1 MKIIFFLFLFVFS
14 NTFLSSQNN
23 LVSVSGH
30 IKDKST
36 KLGLPYVNIILLTQK
51 DTVFVTGV
59 VTDEDGRF
67 TFLNIKDGDYL
78 VSVFYLGYISKKI
91 DLHVGQ
97 LSSFLDLGTID
108 MVEDSKILTEIE
120 IQAKQDEV
128 NDKMNK
134 KSFNVDNNVS
144 QSGGSVLQTMQSLPG
159 ITVQDGKVQL
169 RGSDKITVLID
180 GKQTALT
187 GFGNQSGLDNI
198 PASAIEKIEIINN
211 PSAKYDANGNAGI
224 INIIYKKNNKVG
236 LNGKVGL
243 SSGLGALW
251 IKKENLPTIRPQ
263 YQYTPKMNPSL
274 SLNYRKKNINLFFQ
288 GDYLYNQ
295 TLNKNEFVERTYS
308 NGDIIN
314 QQTKRNRNT
323 TVATGKTGLD
333 WNINENNSLTV
344 SGLFSSERILDN
356 GDEPFFNSDF
366 TQRKRL
372 WTFLEDELKTTATA
386 ALGYE
391 HKFKQPGRKLNIG
404 FNYTFHREDEKYFF
418 ENTLP
423 TFIGLDSFKLISD
436 ERVADFNLDYIQPL
450 KYGKFETG
458 VKFRRRVIPTNM
470 IFIPGLNSPLDVNA
484 GGWAT
489 YEETIPA
496 LYGNYIFENK
506 KMELE
511 AGLRVEYVD
520 LKYNVNPNHNTYKS
534 DGYSYIQP
542 FPNVRLGIKLSDK
555 NKVTLFYNRRVDR
568 PNEVD
573 IRIFPKYDDAEIIK
587 IGNPALRPQF
597 TSLFE
602 LGYKSNFKNG
612 YVYAS
617 IYHRNIQSAISR
629 IASTDSSNLIYSIMQ
644 NADKSYNTGFEFVLS
659 TEVNKWYSVNIN
671 INAYYNQIDAFV
683 VTNKYPTANSF
694 TVDKQEITSGN
705 VKLNNSIKVLK
716 KVDLQLIA
724 IYLAPDLI
732 PQGKIAQRFS
742 LDLGIKKSIQK
753 GKGEVFFNATDL
765 LNTMKI
771 KKEIKGNSF
780 NYTTTD
786 YYETQVFRLGYS
798 YKF

>member
-1 MKIIFFLFLFVFS
+1 M
-14 NTFLSSQNN
+14 
-23 LVSVSGH
+23 
-30 IKDKST
+30 
-36 KLGLPYVNIILLTQK
+36 
-51 DTVFVTGV
+51 
-59 VTDEDGRF
+59 
-67 TFLNIKDGDYL
+67 
-78 VSVFYLGYISKKI
+78 
-91 DLHVGQ
+91 
-97 LSSFLDLGTID
+97 
-108 MVEDSKILTEIE
+108 
-120 IQAKQDEV
+120 
-128 NDKMNK
+128 
-134 KSFNVDNNVS
+134 
-144 QSGGSVLQTMQSLPG
+144 
-159 ITVQDGKVQL
+159 
-169 RGSDKITVLID
+169 
-180 GKQTALT
+180 
-187 GFGNQSGLDNI
+187 
-198 PASAIEKIEIINN
+198 
-211 PSAKYDANGNAGI
+211 
-224 INIIYKKNNKVG
+224 
-236 LNGKVGL
+236 
-243 SSGLGALW
+243 
-251 IKKENLPTIRPQ
+251 
-263 YQYTPKMNPSL
+263 
-274 SLNYRKKNINLFFQ
+274 
-288 GDYLYNQ
+288 
-295 TLNKNEFVERTYS
+295 
-308 NGDIIN
+308 
-314 QQTKRNRNT
+314 
-323 TVATGKTGLD
+323 
-333 WNINENNSLTV
+333 
-344 SGLFSSERILDN
+344 
-356 GDEPFFNSDF
+356 
-366 TQRKRL
+366 
-372 WTFLEDELKTTATA
+372 
-386 ALGYE
+386 
-391 HKFKQPGRKLNIG
+391 
-404 FNYTFHREDEKYFF
+404 FF

-423 TFIGLDSFKLISD
+423 TFTGLDSFKLISD
-436 ERVADFNLDYIQPL
+436 ERVADFNIDYIQPL

-458 VKFRRRVIPTNM
+458 LKSRRRVIPTNM

-520 LKYNVNPNHNTYKS
+520 LKYKVNPNHNTYKS

-542 FPNVRLGIKLSDK
+542 FPNVRLGIKLNDK

-602 LGYKSNFKNG
+602 IGYKSNFKNG

-659 TEVNKWYSVNIN
+659 TEFNKWYSVNIN

-683 VTNKYPTANSF
+683 VTNKYPTTNSF

-705 VKLNNSIKVLK
+705 VKLNNSIKVFK

-724 IYLAPDLI
+724 NYLAPDLI

-753 GKGEVFFNATDL
+753 VKGEVFFNATDL